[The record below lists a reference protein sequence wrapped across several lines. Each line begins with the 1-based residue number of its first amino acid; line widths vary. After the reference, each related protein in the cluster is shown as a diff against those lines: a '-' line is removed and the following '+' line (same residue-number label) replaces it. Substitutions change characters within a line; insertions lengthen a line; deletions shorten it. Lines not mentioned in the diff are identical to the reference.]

1 MVCLISTVLC
11 VLYHN
16 ALLRGALLSPFLAV
30 AKNLS
35 FPCPGLF
42 PIMFKVNP
50 EHKISGYPVI
60 GLAFY
65 ANLIL

>member
-1 MVCLISTVLC
+1 MARLISTVLC

-16 ALLRGALLSPFLAV
+16 ALLCGALLSPFLAV
-30 AKNLS
+30 VKSLS

-50 EHKISGYPVI
+50 EHKYPVI